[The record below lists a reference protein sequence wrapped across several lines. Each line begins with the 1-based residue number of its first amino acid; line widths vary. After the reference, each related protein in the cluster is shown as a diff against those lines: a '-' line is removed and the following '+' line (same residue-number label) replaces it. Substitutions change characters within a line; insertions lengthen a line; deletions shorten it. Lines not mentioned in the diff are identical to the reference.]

1 MCQMCDEYEAELRR
15 LGIAMDEKIT
25 VEFDGEEM
33 AVLRREA
40 DAHGHDV
47 ASEIRARVRKTLPPT
62 HNDGEIDFVEWSR
75 RIRAM
80 TPKGVAQTDSL
91 TLLREDRN
99 R

>member
-1 MCQMCDEYEAELRR
+1 MCQMCEDYEAELRR
-15 LGIAMDEKIT
+15 LGIAMDEKVT
-25 VEFDGEEM
+25 VEFDGDDM

-40 DAHGHDV
+40 EAHGHDV
-47 ASEIRARVRKTLPPT
+47 SAEIRERVRKTLPPVRK
-62 HNDGEIDFVEWSR
+62 DGEIDFVEWAR